1 MKRSI
6 KTTLAGI
13 GALLVTLGNAMVGQF
28 DADPNTAADWGL
40 VIAAAVVAWGLISAR
55 DDNVSS
61 EGGIARK
68 ANR

>member
-1 MKRSI
+1 MKRSYR
-6 KTTLAGI
+6 TTLAGL
-13 GALLVTLGNAMVGQF
+13 GALLVTVGNALAAQF
-28 DADPNTAADWGL
+28 DDDPGTVADWGL

-61 EGGIARK
+61 EGGLARK